1 MDYGSHNDI
10 SDMQDI
16 FPAEKPIQANNSS
29 FNKNGKNII
38 KVIGVGGGG
47 GNAIENMYKQN
58 ISGVSFVA
66 INTDMQA
73 LEYLNVPEKLQLGP
87 GLGAGGRPEK
97 GKMYAEENSEDIAR
111 LFDDETEMVFIT
123 AGMGGG
129 TGTGA
134 SPVVAR
140 IAKEKGVLTIG
151 IVTIPFL
158 FEGNKKILQ
167 ALDGAKEMGKYV
179 DALLLINNERLTE
192 IYSDLSFDNAFAKA
206 DDTLT
211 MAAKSISDMINMKG
225 KINVDFE
232 DVKTTLKDGGT
243 AIISSGYG
251 EGENRVTKAI
261 KEALNSPLLKN
272 RDIQTSKRFL
282 FNIYYSNENTE
293 NEFQMGEMDEMN
305 AFMAQFAKDV
315 EVIWGSTIDNTLGDK
330 VKITILAAGFDA
342 TIAGDKKLIL
352 SKPNKKEE
360 KERREEED
368 PTERIAEEYG
378 KEKVAEREQRMA
390 LAHYI
395 VLDSDQLDNDTLINF
410 IEKNP
415 TFRRGN
421 DSQLRE
427 EWKQL
432 TSASVFPKEQ
442 EERSIPQKKQKP
454 DRIEFD

>member
-1 MDYGSHNDI
+1 MDYESHNDI

-16 FPAEKPIQANNSS
+16 FPAEKPITADDNS
-29 FNKNGKNII
+29 FNKNGRNII

-73 LEYLNVPEKLQLGP
+73 LKNLHVPEKLQLGP

-111 LFDDETEMVFIT
+111 LFDDDTKMVFIT

-140 IAKEKGVLTIG
+140 IAREKGVLTIG
-151 IVTIPFL
+151 IVTIPFM

-167 ALDGAKEMGKYV
+167 ALDGAKEMSNYV
-179 DALLLINNERLTE
+179 DALLIINNERLTE
-192 IYSDLSFDNAFAKA
+192 IYRDLSFDNAFAKA

-225 KINVDFE
+225 KINIDFE

-261 KEALNSPLLKN
+261 QEALNSPLLKN

-293 NEFQMGEMDEMN
+293 NVFQMGEMDEMN
-305 AFMAQFAKDV
+305 AFMANFAKDV

-330 VKITILAAGFDA
+330 VKITILAAGFEA
-342 TIAGDKKLIL
+342 TIGGDTKINL
-352 SKPNKKEE
+352 SKPKKKVE
-360 KERREEED
+360 KEINED
-368 PTERIAEEYG
+368 PSERIAEEYG
-378 KEKVAEREQRMA
+378 KEKVAERDQRMA

-395 VLDSDQLDNDTLINF
+395 VLNSDQLDNDTLINF

-421 DSQLRE
+421 EPQLRE

>member
-1 MDYGSHNDI
+1 MDYESHNDI

-16 FPAEKPIQANNSS
+16 FPAEKPITADDNS
-29 FNKNGKNII
+29 FNKNGRNII

-73 LEYLNVPEKLQLGP
+73 LKNLHVPEKLQLGP

-111 LFDDETEMVFIT
+111 LFDDDTEMVFIT

-140 IAKEKGVLTIG
+140 IAREKGVLTIG
-151 IVTIPFL
+151 IVTIPFM

-167 ALDGAKEMGKYV
+167 ALDGAKEMSNYV
-179 DALLLINNERLTE
+179 DALLIINNERLTE
-192 IYSDLSFDNAFAKA
+192 IYRDLSFDNAFAKA

-225 KINVDFE
+225 KINIDFE

-261 KEALNSPLLKN
+261 QEALNSPLLKN
-272 RDIQTSKRFL
+272 RDIQT
-282 FNIYYSNENTE
+282 
-293 NEFQMGEMDEMN
+293 
-305 AFMAQFAKDV
+305 
-315 EVIWGSTIDNTLGDK
+315 
-330 VKITILAAGFDA
+330 
-342 TIAGDKKLIL
+342 
-352 SKPNKKEE
+352 
-360 KERREEED
+360 
-368 PTERIAEEYG
+368 
-378 KEKVAEREQRMA
+378 
-390 LAHYI
+390 
-395 VLDSDQLDNDTLINF
+395 
-410 IEKNP
+410 
-415 TFRRGN
+415 
-421 DSQLRE
+421 
-427 EWKQL
+427 
-432 TSASVFPKEQ
+432 
-442 EERSIPQKKQKP
+442 
-454 DRIEFD
+454 

>member
-1 MDYGSHNDI
+1 MTVTDFIPEGVLDNMST
-10 SDMQDI
+10 
-16 FPAEKPIQANNSS
+16 
-29 FNKNGKNII
+29 I
-38 KVIGVGGGG
+38 KIIGVGGGG
-47 GNAIENMYKQN
+47 CNAVTRLYNEGIKDVEYL
-58 ISGVSFVA
+58 IC
-66 INTDMQA
+66 NTDRQA
-73 LEYLNVPEKLQLGP
+73 LMASPVPDKIQLGSALTK
-87 GLGAGGRPEK
+87 GFGAGMNPEK
-97 GKMYAEENSEDIAR
+97 GRNAALESIEHIKKYIGGNIDV
-111 LFDDETEMVFIT
+111 VFIT

-140 IAKEKGVLTIG
+140 IAREKGVLTIG
-151 IVTIPFL
+151 IVTIPFM

-167 ALDGAKEMGKYV
+167 ALDGAKEMSNYV
-179 DALLLINNERLTE
+179 DALLIINNERLTE
-192 IYSDLSFDNAFAKA
+192 IYRDLSFDNAFAKA

-225 KINVDFE
+225 KINIDFE

-261 KEALNSPLLKN
+261 QEALNSPLLKN

-293 NEFQMGEMDEMN
+293 NVFQMGEMDEMN
-305 AFMAQFAKDV
+305 AFMANFAKDV

-330 VKITILAAGFDA
+330 VKITILAAGFEA
-342 TIAGDKKLIL
+342 TIGGDTKINL
-352 SKPNKKEE
+352 SKPKKKVE
-360 KERREEED
+360 KEINED
-368 PTERIAEEYG
+368 PSERIAEEYG
-378 KEKVAEREQRMA
+378 KEKVAERDQRMA

-395 VLDSDQLDNDTLINF
+395 VLNSDQLDNDTLINF

-421 DSQLRE
+421 EPQLRE